1 MSDEALPDWVKVDK
15 ERFSKTKNE
24 IQHAIN
30 KNLQARSN
38 RGSPTC
44 FDESYKL
51 IQDIKH
57 SKITHEEALKT
68 ITNIRNNI
76 KRINDLNE
84 FNSNQVKLLNALFM
98 VDEHFAGEFKWY
110 KLSDTGYTL
119 FKIKK

>member
-44 FDESYKL
+44 FDESCKL

-119 FKIKK
+119 LR